1 MLSFG
6 HALGLLTSRIRRD
19 TRNGSLARKGVFVP
33 ILVLALA
40 LAFTYSTA
48 QAQSFSAPT
57 LGATTYSKAQINL
70 TWTDPNPNSPL
81 NPNESG
87 YIVERAKGTATSFT
101 KVFTSAANVTSW
113 ASTGLSTGTAYSYR
127 VRAYNSTGDSP
138 PSNVATGTT
147 KPDLTLPTVSIS
159 SPASG
164 STYSVAQ
171 TVEIKTTTSDN
182 IGVSRVDFFDGGTF
196 KGSATSSPYSYFWS
210 ISGTDNGPHS
220 WTAKAYDSSNSAVSN
235 AVSVTVN
242 ISGAGTTAG
251 TSSW

>member
-19 TRNGSLARKGVFVP
+19 TRNGSLARKGVFAP

-40 LAFTYSTA
+40 LTFTCSTA

-70 TWTDPNPNSPL
+70 TWTDPNPNSAL

-113 ASTGLSTGTAYSYR
+113 ASTGLSTGTLYSYR
-127 VRAYNSTGDSP
+127 VRAYGVVNGQTQ
-138 PSNVATGTT
+138 
-147 KPDLTLPTVSIS
+147 
-159 SPASG
+159 
-164 STYSVAQ
+164 YSDYSYA
-171 TVEIKTTTSDN
+171 
-182 IGVSRVDFFDGGTF
+182 
-196 KGSATSSPYSYFWS
+196 SATTQSSLYPNPAKSLTATALSPTQITLKWS
-210 ISGTDNGPHS
+210 DG
-220 WTAKAYDSSNSAVSN
+220 SSNE
-235 AVSVTVN
+235 
-242 ISGAGTTAG
+242 AGNR
-251 TSSW
+251 